1 MMLHIAVRILAYSL
15 YMPSMINYAEDLLK
29 LYVEQFSDLY
39 GKEHIS
45 YNVHSL
51 IHLVDDFR
59 VYGVLDNF
67 SAFTFE
73 NSFQSIKR
81 KLKKNLFLLNYIIV
95 NLKIV

>member
-45 YNVHSL
+45 YNDSEINL
-51 IHLVDDFR
+51 IC
-59 VYGVLDNF
+59 
-67 SAFTFE
+67 
-73 NSFQSIKR
+73 
-81 KLKKNLFLLNYIIV
+81 
-95 NLKIV
+95 